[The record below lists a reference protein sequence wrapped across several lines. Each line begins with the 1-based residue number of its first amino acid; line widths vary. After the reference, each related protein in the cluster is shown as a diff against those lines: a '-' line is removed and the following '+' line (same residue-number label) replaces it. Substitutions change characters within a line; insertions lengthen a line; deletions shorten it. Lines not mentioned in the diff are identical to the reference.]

1 MPFWSKESTP
11 QVERVI
17 LSGRYCN
24 DLALRF
30 SFTGIPREKIL
41 VQPDIAAVAQTL
53 KEDGGEQVYVVTCFS
68 DRDKLLAHVVKEA

>member
-1 MPFWSKESTP
+1 M
-11 QVERVI
+11 ERVI

-30 SFTGIPREKIL
+30 SFTGIPREKLL
-41 VQPDIAAVAQTL
+41 VQPDIAAAAETL
-53 KEDGGEQVYVVTCFS
+53 KAGGSEQEYVVTCFS